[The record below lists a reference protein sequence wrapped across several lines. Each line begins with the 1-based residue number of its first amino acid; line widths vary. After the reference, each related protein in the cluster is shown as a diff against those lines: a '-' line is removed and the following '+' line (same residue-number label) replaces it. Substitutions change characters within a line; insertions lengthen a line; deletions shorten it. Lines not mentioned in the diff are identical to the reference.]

1 MNWTISFHIFQVKV
15 WLNVF
20 LKIFFNV
27 FLFWKGLRASKNSRL
42 PVHAPVLRSLDIR
55 PFQTTQLSY
64 LLMINLVTS
73 YDIKT
78 ARNNIILF
86 GQMILLFW
94 NLKIE
99 SLFKYMQVGL
109 ERSYIAA
116 CPHFC
121 YVFARWLIKV
131 GAMLEGMWIFREDR
145 NGKLFHAISMWHI
158 CNEDFSARK
167 RRKLGNNQTVTI
179 CGIYRS

>member
-109 ERSYIAA
+109 ERSYIAT
-116 CPHFC
+116 CSHYHIWRCFR
-121 YVFARWLIKV
+121 YVFAHWLIKV
-131 GAMLEGMWIFREDR
+131 GAMLEGMGIFREER
-145 NGKLFHAISMWHI
+145 NSKLFDAVSMWHI
-158 CNEDFSARK
+158 CNENFSAR
-167 RRKLGNNQTVTI
+167 
-179 CGIYRS
+179 